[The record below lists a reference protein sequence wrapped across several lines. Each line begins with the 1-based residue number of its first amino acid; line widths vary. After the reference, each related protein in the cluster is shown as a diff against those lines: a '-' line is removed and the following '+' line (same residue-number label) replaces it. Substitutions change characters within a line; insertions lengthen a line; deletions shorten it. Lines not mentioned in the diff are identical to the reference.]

1 MFGLEKAANKKQAD
15 KDKDLY
21 DFEVRVRNL
30 AERRKLTTH
39 IKNQSQRLKEA
50 LRKGENQ
57 EEYDQLGLLLLAYLA
72 LDKLVEKIASDFS
85 RTKK

>member
-1 MFGLEKAANKKQAD
+1 MFGLEKAASKKQAD

-39 IKNQSQRLKEA
+39 IKNQTQQLKTA

-57 EEYDQLGLLLLAYLA
+57 EEYDQLGLLLSSYIA
-72 LDKLVEKIASDFS
+72 LDKLVEKIVSDLS

>member
-1 MFGLEKAANKKQAD
+1 MFGLEKAASKKQAD

-39 IKNQSQRLKEA
+39 IKNQIQQLKTA

-57 EEYDQLGLLLLAYLA
+57 EEYDQLGLLLSSYIA
-72 LDKLVEKIASDFS
+72 LDKLVEKIVSDLS